1 MKILLVYK
9 VNLEDPIASGVA
21 QKMYDQNSAIQRS
34 GHNVELA
41 YIQGNKIIIG
51 ESVCSIENTK
61 RKYLI
66 KNIHFFQVLG
76 EYTQSRRFDIIYIRY
91 PFSSPYFIHWL
102 AHINKIHPQ
111 CKIVIE
117 VPTFPYH
124 KEFEGFGKIRL
135 ILDLWYRR
143 FLKKYVDRIVLIG
156 QHDELWG
163 IKTIKITNGINVS
176 RKEKFDSKRKEG
188 EVRLV
193 AVGNWRNWHGLDRL
207 ISGMG
212 QYYLKHPSVKIT
224 LDVIGGGSFVL
235 SYKQQVLHLN
245 LEKYVVFHGEVQH
258 DQLDRFF
265 HSADIG
271 IGTLGNHRIGIKEHS
286 PLKHREYCSYGLP
299 FILSSYDKDFQH
311 DLDFVQYHPSDDSPI
326 SCNLLLDFYDQT
338 LHSHSSIRNYAIQ
351 NLSWA
356 IRMDEVIKE
365 VLFIKQDK

>member
-9 VNLEDPIASGVA
+9 VNIEDPDTSGVV

-61 RKYLI
+61 WNYLI

-102 AHINKIHPQ
+102 AHISKIHPQ

-176 RKEKFDSKRKEG
+176 RKEKFDSERKEG

-224 LDVIGGGSFVL
+224 LDVIGG
-235 SYKQQVLHLN
+235 
-245 LEKYVVFHGEVQH
+245 
-258 DQLDRFF
+258 
-265 HSADIG
+265 A
-271 IGTLGNHRIGIKEHS
+271 GIKEHS

-338 LHSHSSIRNYAIQ
+338 LHNHSSIRNYAIQ